1 MPSSAT
7 FLFPDTFRFY
17 ISVNV
22 LPPLQKNYSH
32 NQINAEFIRSLKYS
46 FTHFIIQF
54 AIKAGNKFQE
64 SESSNFYFITLI
76 LISTY
81 LPCTFIRPAP
91 VVQSRPKLMRCKSR
105 TFLSAEIAPLNN
117 FPGNKFFTFLWAFF
131 WDKSCDGSFFFTLK
145 LLICPGKW
153 LRQWA
158 TYWLIKTPIT
168 AASLFLK
175 GPTGKMGGTGYQ
187 WVWW

>member
-131 WDKSCDGSFFFTLK
+131 WDKSCEGSFFFSHSNCLSA
-145 LLICPGKW
+145 LE
-153 LRQWA
+153 
-158 TYWLIKTPIT
+158 
-168 AASLFLK
+168 S
-175 GPTGKMGGTGYQ
+175 GYANEQ
-187 WVWW
+187 LTD